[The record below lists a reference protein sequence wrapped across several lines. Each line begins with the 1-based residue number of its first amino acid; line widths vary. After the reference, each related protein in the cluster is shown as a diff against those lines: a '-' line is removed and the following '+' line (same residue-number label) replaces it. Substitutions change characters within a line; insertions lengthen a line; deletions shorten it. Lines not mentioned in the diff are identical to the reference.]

1 MLYAVAALFL
11 LQALG
16 DAIVRL
22 AGWPLPGSVVGM
34 VLLFIGLLWL
44 RRVPDGLALCAKG
57 VLPHM
62 MLLFI
67 PSVAG
72 VMLHYERV
80 AREWQPFLVACVVG
94 SAVTL
99 AVTALV
105 LKLLLRRWPVAATE
119 PTP

>member
-1 MLYAVAALFL
+1 MLHAIAALFL

-34 VLLFIGLLWL
+34 VLLFVGLLVHG
-44 RRVPDGLALCAKG
+44 RVPQGLTRSAQAL
-57 VLPHM
+57 LPHM

-72 VMLHYERV
+72 VMLHFERV
-80 AREWQPFLVACVVG
+80 AREWRPFLVASVVG
-94 SAVTL
+94 AAVTL
-99 AVTALV
+99 AVTALT
-105 LKLLLRRWPVAATE
+105 LKWLLPRLSDEDAERVP
-119 PTP
+119 